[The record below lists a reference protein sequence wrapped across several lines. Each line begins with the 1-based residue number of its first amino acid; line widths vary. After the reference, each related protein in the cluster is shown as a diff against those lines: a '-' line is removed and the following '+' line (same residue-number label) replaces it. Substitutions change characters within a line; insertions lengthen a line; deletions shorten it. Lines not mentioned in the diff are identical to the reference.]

1 MVGSE
6 PLREGAGAARVAA
19 WAAQCGLPWD
29 FRSKAP
35 APHAAMIAA
44 DWQGA
49 ADAFGAVGWCYDRAL
64 MLSVLDAREALVEAV
79 DIARSH
85 GAAPLEH
92 RIIRRMHEVGLP
104 VPRGPHAS
112 TRSNPAQLTDRQLEV
127 LALIGQGRSNA
138 DMRSGST
145 SRPARWSTTW
155 PASSPGWAWPRAR
168 RRSHAAPTWA

>member
-1 MVGSE
+1 
-6 PLREGAGAARVAA
+6 
-19 WAAQCGLPWD
+19 
-29 FRSKAP
+29 
-35 APHAAMIAA
+35 MIAA

-49 ADAFGAVGWCYDRAL
+49 ADAFGAGGWCYDRAL

-138 DMRSGST
+138 DIAQRLHISARTVEHHVASIFTRLGVA
-145 SRPARWSTTW
+145 SRAEAVARCADLGLT
-155 PASSPGWAWPRAR
+155 
-168 RRSHAAPTWA
+168 